1 MNRPLSRALAVLG
14 AAMTLPILV
23 TTPASA
29 TPEDGKGCAGL
40 PAIPQSYVC
49 VISATPEN
57 AVPGTSTGSVGVPVP
72 RVCYVA
78 DCVGPTTVNV
88 PVPGVQP
95 GTGAVAV
102 LWYQGV
108 YYPIAVGSV
117 PSLALLQP
125 YVTLVTGV
133 AGTAVSTATGLAGT
147 AVTIAFDLV
156 GDAGVIAGQWV
167 GFALDTAEPWVTF
180 ALDLVNDP
188 PTTTELRDLVI
199 ENTIGY
205 ETFDAIRDFANDCRA
220 NVSGCLGIQSDGE
233 A

>member
-1 MNRPLSRALAVLG
+1 MNRTLSRCLATLG
-14 AAMTLPILV
+14 AAAVLPLVV

-72 RVCYVA
+72 RICYVA

-108 YYPIAVGSV
+108 YYPIAVGQI
-117 PSLALLQP
+117 PSLQLLQP
-125 YVTLVTGV
+125 YVTLVTGL
-133 AGTAVSTATGLAGT
+133 AGSAVSTATGLAGT
-147 AVTIAFDLV
+147 AVTLAFDLAE
-156 GDAGVIAGQWV
+156 DAGTAAEQWV
-167 GFALDTAEPWVTF
+167 AFALDTAEPWVG
-180 ALDLVNDP
+180 AVVDLVNDP
-188 PTTTELRDLVI
+188 PTTSEIRDLVI
-199 ENTIGY
+199 ENTIGDDMY
-205 ETFDAIRDFANDCRA
+205 DAIRDFANECRA
-220 NVSGCLGIQSDGE
+220 DVGGCLGIQSEDG

>member
-95 GTGAVAV
+95 GTAAVAV

-117 PSLALLQP
+117 PSLTLLQP
-125 YVTLVTGV
+125 YVTLVTDLANDGL
-133 AGTAVSTATGLAGT
+133 STAIGLAFAG
-147 AVTIAFDLV
+147 VTIATNLV
-156 GDAGVIAGQWV
+156 DDTGAALDGWV
-167 GFALDTAEPWVTF
+167 AFALDTADPWVTYV
-180 ALDLVNDP
+180 LGLVNDP
-188 PTTTELRDLVI
+188 PSTSEIRNLVI

-205 ETFDAIRDFANDCRA
+205 DMYDAIRDFVNDCRDDV
-220 NVSGCLGIQSDGE
+220 NYCLGIQTDGE